1 MKENG
6 NKIKC
11 TEKVNLLGKMGK
23 DIKVYIIWEKN
34 KVMEYLYIHNI
45 MNIEDNGKMINRTE
59 MDT

>member
-11 TEKVNLLGKMGK
+11 MEKVNLLGKMGK

-34 KVMEYLYIHNI
+34 KVMAYLYIHNI